1 MVNAPGEINKLAY
14 SKEYA
19 GMVENFKSTLRSFME
34 KTDDPWEVKWR
45 YE

>member
-1 MVNAPGEINKLAY
+1 MVNDPGEINNLAY
-14 SKEYA
+14 SKAYA
-19 GMVENFKSTLRSFME
+19 GMVEDFKSALRLFME